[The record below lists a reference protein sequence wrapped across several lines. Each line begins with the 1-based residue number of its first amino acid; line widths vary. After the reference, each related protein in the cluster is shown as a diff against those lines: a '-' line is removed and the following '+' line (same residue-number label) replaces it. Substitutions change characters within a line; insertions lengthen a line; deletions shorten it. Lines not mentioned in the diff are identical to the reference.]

1 MHVKGN
7 VIFARIFDEM
17 DKYNDFLDAQP
28 TGVPLEAGRILIST
42 PYFNDPFFNHSVVL
56 LTDYEEEHTAGLILN
71 RPLPYTVRDVVNEIK
86 VDDSIFFGGPVLTEA
101 VFLLHNFD
109 SCPEASKL
117 LPNVYVG
124 YNPVLLS
131 VIEHRAIPN
140 LKHKFLLGYAGWS
153 PGQLEDEIL
162 NNMWVV
168 APASHSLVFGTP
180 ADQIWT
186 RAVSRL
192 GKNYE
197 HWLKIPKIISNN

>member
-1 MHVKGN
+1 
-7 VIFARIFDEM
+7 M

-28 TGVPLEAGRILIST
+28 TGVSLEAGRILIST

-71 RPLPYTVRDVVNEIK
+71 RPLPYTVHEVVNEIK
-86 VDDSIFFGGPVLTEA
+86 VDDYIFFGGPVLTEA

-124 YNPVLLS
+124 YNPVLLA
-131 VIEHRAIPN
+131 VIEHKAISN
-140 LKHKFLLGYAGWS
+140 LKHKFLLGYAGWA

-168 APASHSLVFGTP
+168 APASHSLVFDTP

-197 HWLKIPKIISNN
+197 HWLKIPKIISSN